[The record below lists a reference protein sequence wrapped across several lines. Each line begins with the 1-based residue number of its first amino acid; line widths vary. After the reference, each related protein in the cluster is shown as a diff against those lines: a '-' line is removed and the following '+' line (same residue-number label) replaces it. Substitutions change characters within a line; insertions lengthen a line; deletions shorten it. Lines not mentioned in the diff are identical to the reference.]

1 MNIIYVSRRSGMARQ
16 FSLRSP
22 LSVTLSILAFAMFIG
37 AGFLGGYLLGFS
49 EGNGL
54 PETQFSAM
62 RDALAQQKQ
71 EIEATRQ
78 SNQETVDALAVRIA
92 QLNAHIIRLDALG
105 RRLTKMGKLD
115 DGEFDFD
122 TPPAQGGPEP
132 SLDAQSIGVP
142 DLTSRLDELE
152 GRIVSRELQ
161 LGVLENLLLNRNLSA
176 QVHPKGRPV
185 NSGWMSSHFGKRT
198 DPFTGKD
205 AMHWGVD
212 FAGRDGAPVVA
223 VGAGVVTWSSKRY
236 GYGQLVEI
244 NHGNGFVTRYAHNKE
259 NLVAVGDEVDKGQV
273 IALMGSSGRA
283 TGPNLHFEVLQNG
296 RKVNPLGFIRTDD

>member
-22 LSVTLSILAFAMFIG
+22 LSVTLSILAFAIFIG

-152 GRIVSRELQ
+152 GRIASRELQ